1 MRSVRILAAVAATI
15 LALTVLVPSVA
26 ASSPLHPLHVTKE
39 CSAPGYTGAAGD
51 YCTFTSS
58 NPVGLIT
65 GTITYSSAL
74 DYPTLRSF
82 VLIDTGTGTAT
93 GRCRLNL
100 LTGLGRCTFWKGTGE
115 LAGFHANVVV
125 SYLGGV
131 NWAWDGFY
139 FFAPPG

>member
-1 MRSVRILAAVAATI
+1 MRSVRRLAAVAATI

-26 ASSPLHPLHVTKE
+26 ASSALHELHVTKD
-39 CSAPGYTGAAGD
+39 CSTEPYAGAAGD

-58 NPVGLIT
+58 NLAAIT
-65 GTITYSSAL
+65 GRIYYSSAL
-74 DYPTLRSF
+74 DGTTLRSF
-82 VLIDTGTGTAT
+82 VLIDAGAGTTAT

-100 LTGLGRCTFWKGTGE
+100 VTGLGRCTFWKGTGE

-125 SYLGGV
+125 SYLGGP

-139 FFAPPG
+139 FFAPSR

>member
-26 ASSPLHPLHVTKE
+26 ASSPLHELHVTKE
-39 CSAPGYTGAAGD
+39 CSVYKGAAGD
-51 YCTFTSS
+51 YCTFTYS
-58 NPVGLIT
+58 NLTAIT
-65 GTITYSSAL
+65 GRIYYSSAL
-74 DYPTLRSF
+74 DGTTLRSF
-82 VLIDTGTGTAT
+82 VLIDAGAGTTAT

-100 LTGLGRCTFWKGTGE
+100 VTGLGRCTFWKGTGE

-125 SYLGGV
+125 SYLGGP

-139 FFAPPG
+139 FFAPPAD